1 MDWVLLCRHFSGD
14 LGNDRRQRYTL
25 STHAHDNVSHIQQ
38 KLPIPRQYRRNVENI
53 ILIKKYPNRRLYD
66 TQASSYITI
75 HDVAELIK
83 EGNRVEV
90 RDVTN
95 DEDVTALVLTQIIM
109 NKAKN
114 NQEVLPVSL
123 LHLAIQFGENEL
135 HEFFDKYLE
144 KTMEN
149 YLVYRKAT
157 DKQVSSYL
165 DMGMDFSSLAEKT
178 LNDLKSMNIFA
189 ETFKHYGDKK

>member
-1 MDWVLLCRHFSGD
+1 M
-14 LGNDRRQRYTL
+14 
-25 STHAHDNVSHIQQ
+25 
-38 KLPIPRQYRRNVENI
+38 ENI

-75 HDVAELIK
+75 HDVSELIK

-95 DEDVTALVLTQIIM
+95 NEDVTALVLTQIIM

-149 YLVYRKAT
+149 YLVYRKAM

-165 DMGMDFSSLAEKT
+165 DMGMDCSSLAEKT
-178 LNDLKSMNIFA
+178 LNDLKSMNIFT